1 MKVTNNRIGSSS
13 LGKTAGSEALSKDT
27 KTKGPSSA
35 VDRGQ
40 IKDSA
45 NVNVSE
51 RAQMMQ
57 KVKDVASAG
66 MNDVDEAKV
75 SLLQKLIDE
84 GKYNVDAQSIA
95 DRLVDSHMEI
105 PD

>member
-13 LGKTAGSEALSKDT
+13 LGKTDGASALSKDL
-27 KTKGPSSA
+27 KAKHSNLG
-35 VDRGQ
+35 GKEE

-57 KVKDVASAG
+57 KAKEVASQG
-66 MNDVDEAKV
+66 LHDVDESRVA
-75 SLLQKLIDE
+75 SLQKMIDE
-84 GKYNVDAQSIA
+84 GKYNVDAGSIA
-95 DRLVDSHMEI
+95 DRLVDRHLEI